1 MFPDYKSNVR
11 YSDPRYWI
19 SESSYSDASVIHML
33 AIQIPTVLII
43 NFNFF
48 YQTPDPKTR
57 RSLAKFVRQKH
68 ESFVE
73 QPKNP
78 FPCILEIF
86 GQFDLHKI
94 DKKRRIALVKV
105 ETEVKVENGES
116 APSSSSKENIDT
128 SQNMSLSD
136 KQKLNIGKLEKAL
149 MQCQQAIEKLET
161 EDMDLVNVYSRNLNN
176 RIVHLMQI

>member
-19 SESSYSDASVIHML
+19 SESSLFWCFRYSHVRYSNPHCTDYE
-33 AIQIPTVLII
+33 
-43 NFNFF
+43 FKFF

-136 KQKLNIGKLEKAL
+136 KQKQNIGKLEKAL